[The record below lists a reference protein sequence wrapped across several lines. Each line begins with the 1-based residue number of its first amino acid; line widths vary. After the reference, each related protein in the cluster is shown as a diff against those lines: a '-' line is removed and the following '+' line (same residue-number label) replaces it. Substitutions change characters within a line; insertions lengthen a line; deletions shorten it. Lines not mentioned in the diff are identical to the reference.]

1 MHKKVIR
8 EIGPLFLRGPYFKC
22 CWSAF
27 QLSADPVGLSKAACL
42 LLVGV
47 CHALLTLTVPKMMSK
62 RQWRN
67 FQHPLRAWFQNFAL
81 IKIKMLIEQIIW
93 IFQNQGGVRI
103 VVHWKVCKS
112 YIAVH
117 KKTLLK
123 EIRGNDRWRWCN
135 SNCFTDL
142 PKFILSWRFYSDVPC
157 CQILSH
163 SFSSNP
169 KTRKLKAS
177 CLLLYQLGKYL
188 HLHSLEGIKTF
199 FLRFL
204 DMILSIPL
212 SCCSIFW
219 RFFIFCLK
227 KNTWLKVI

>member
-1 MHKKVIR
+1 MIS
-8 EIGPLFLRGPYFKC
+8 I
-22 CWSAF
+22 
-27 QLSADPVGLSKAACL
+27 QLSADPVGLSKAACP

-47 CHALLTLTVPKMMSK
+47 CHTLRLSQSQKWCPRDSEETYDTHSELGFKILHLS
-62 RQWRN
+62 
-67 FQHPLRAWFQNFAL
+67 
-81 IKIKMLIEQIIW
+81 KIKMLIEQIIW

-103 VVHWKVCKS
+103 VVHWKVYKS

-117 KKTLLK
+117 KKTLLR

-142 PKFILSWRFYSDVPC
+142 PKFILSWRFYSGVPC

-169 KTRKLKAS
+169 KTRKSKAS

-199 FLRFL
+199 FLQFL

-212 SCCSIFW
+212 PCCSIFW

-227 KNTWLKVI
+227 KNIWLKVI